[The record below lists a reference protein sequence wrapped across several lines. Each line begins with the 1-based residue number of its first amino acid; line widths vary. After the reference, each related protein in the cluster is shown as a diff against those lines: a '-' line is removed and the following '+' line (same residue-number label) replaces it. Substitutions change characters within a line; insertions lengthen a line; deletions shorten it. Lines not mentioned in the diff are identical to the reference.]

1 MKQKIVIT
9 ASMSREAA
17 PIAPE
22 VTYQWHWQRIVTVT
36 LLMIFALVIFTYSLL
51 SSVNAEQNDQQQP
64 LDSPAESVAQTSEED
79 APLTSSTTVADNTE
93 FEVVSE
99 ASTLTDINADDG
111 NDASVVDD
119 KSESLEMAMIT
130 DSPEL
135 QIVDSNQPEQSQAL
149 AANTIVATNTN
160 NEPVESDV
168 SAEQPDSFATS
179 AHIASVALGAK
190 IDTDKVS
197 RAVLTREVVDR
208 EPVNVF
214 KADVRLNE
222 FTETM
227 AFFSELKNM
236 QGQTV
241 KHVWRYENKVLAI
254 IELGVTSPRYRTYSN
269 KTILPEQVG
278 NWRVDVVDEQGHLL
292 AQKEFRILAE

>member
-22 VTYQWHWQRIVTVT
+22 ITYQWHWQRIATVILFVTC
-36 LLMIFALVIFTYSLL
+36 ALIIFTYSLL
-51 SSVNAEQNDQQQP
+51 SSVNAEQNDQQQA
-64 LDSPAESVAQTSEED
+64 LDSSTVAVAQTSEED
-79 APLTSSTTVADNTE
+79 TPLVSSTPIADNTE
-93 FEVVSE
+93 FERVSE
-99 ASTLTDINADDG
+99 PSMLTALSADG
-111 NDASVVDD
+111 NSTSIEDD
-119 KSESLEMAMIT
+119 KSESLKMAMLT
-130 DSPEL
+130 DSLEQ
-135 QIVDSNQPEQSQAL
+135 QIIASNQSEHSQAL
-149 AANTIVATNTN
+149 AANAIDITNTNN
-160 NEPVESDV
+160 NEPVESDD
-168 SAEQPDSFATS
+168 SAEQPDGFASS
-179 AHIASVALGAK
+179 AHIANVALGAK

-197 RAVLTREVVDR
+197 RAVLTRAVVDR

-222 FTETM
+222 FTATM

-241 KHVWRYENKVLAI
+241 KHVWRYENKVLAS

-278 NWRVDVVDEQGHLL
+278 NWRVDVIDEQGHLL

>member
-9 ASMSREAA
+9 ANMSREAA
-17 PIAPE
+17 PVAPE
-22 VTYQWHWQRIVTVT
+22 ITYQWHWQRIVTVI
-36 LLMIFALVIFTYSLL
+36 LLVVFALVIFTYSLL
-51 SSVNAEQNDQQQP
+51 GSVNAEQNDQQQP
-64 LDSPAESVAQTSEED
+64 LDSPESVAQTSEED
-79 APLTSSTTVADNTE
+79 APLASSTTVADNTE

-99 ASTLTDINADDG
+99 ASTLTDTDG

-130 DSPEL
+130 DSPEQ

-241 KHVWRYENKVLAI
+241 KHVWRYENEVLDS

>member
-1 MKQKIVIT
+1 MIT

-17 PIAPE
+17 PIVPK
-22 VTYQWHWQRIVTVT
+22 VTYQWHWQRIVTVM

-51 SSVNAEQNDQQQP
+51 SSVNAEQHDRQP
-64 LDSPAESVAQTSEED
+64 LDSTVESVAQTSEED
-79 APLTSSTTVADNTE
+79 ALLASSTTIADNTE
-93 FEVVSE
+93 FEIASE
-99 ASTLTDINADDG
+99 ASTLTDTDG

-119 KSESLEMAMIT
+119 KSESLEMAVIT
-130 DSPEL
+130 DSPEQ

-149 AANTIVATNTN
+149 VVNTIVATNTN

-168 SAEQPDSFATS
+168 SAEQSDSFATS

-241 KHVWRYENKVLAI
+241 RHVWRYENEVLAS
-254 IELGVTSPRYRTYSN
+254 IELGVTSPRYRTYSS